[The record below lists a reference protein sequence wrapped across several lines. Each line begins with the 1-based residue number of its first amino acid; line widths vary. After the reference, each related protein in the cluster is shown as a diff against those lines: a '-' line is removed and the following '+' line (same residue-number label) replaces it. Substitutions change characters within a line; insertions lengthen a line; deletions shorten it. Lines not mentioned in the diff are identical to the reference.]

1 MSHPYQNHI
10 TVVIGNPDEKFQ
22 TKVSE
27 TAFDEC
33 RTEEEVWVE
42 YVLRTFDIG
51 TMQLKPNY
59 KSPIDT
65 ALTNL
70 LGEEVRLAKPFHGF
84 TNNDGKTFP
93 VVMFY
98 EEFIQDLSGNPISI
112 LKFNDQMLRQLGDYF
127 KRTIKSDWIHIS
139 STFTYS

>member
-10 TVVIGNPDEKFQ
+10 TVVIGKPDEKFQ

-33 RTEEEVWVE
+33 RTEEEVWIE
-42 YVLRTFDIG
+42 YVLRTFDCG
-51 TMQLKPNY
+51 TLQIEPNY

-65 ALTNL
+65 AISNL
-70 LGEEVRLAKPFHGF
+70 LGEEIRLAKPFNGF

-93 VVMFY
+93 VIMLY
-98 EEFIQDLSGNPISI
+98 EEYIQDLKGNPVSI
-112 LKFNDQMLRQLGDYF
+112 LKFNDQVLRQLGEYF
-127 KRTIKSDWIHIS
+127 KKVIKADWINIS
-139 STFTYS
+139 STFAYN

>member
-10 TVVIGNPDEKFQ
+10 TVVIGNPNEKFQ

-33 RTEEEVWVE
+33 RTEEEVWIE
-42 YVLRTFDIG
+42 YVLRTFDVG
-51 TMQLKPNY
+51 TMQIEPDF

-70 LGEEVRLAKPFHGF
+70 LGEEVRLAKPFNGF
-84 TNNDGKTFP
+84 TNNDGRTFP
-93 VVMFY
+93 VIMLY
-98 EEFIQDLSGNPISI
+98 EDYIQDLKGNPVSI
-112 LKFNDQMLRQLGDYF
+112 LKFNDQILRELGDYF
-127 KRTIKSDWIHIS
+127 KKVIKADWINIS
-139 STFTYS
+139 STFAFN

>member
-51 TMQLKPNY
+51 TMQFE
-59 KSPIDT
+59 
-65 ALTNL
+65 A
-70 LGEEVRLAKPFHGF
+70 
-84 TNNDGKTFP
+84 
-93 VVMFY
+93 
-98 EEFIQDLSGNPISI
+98 
-112 LKFNDQMLRQLGDYF
+112 
-127 KRTIKSDWIHIS
+127 
-139 STFTYS
+139 

>member
-33 RTEEEVWVE
+33 RSEEEVWVE

-51 TMQLKPNY
+51 SMQFEPDY

-70 LGEEVRLAKPFHGF
+70 LG
-84 TNNDGKTFP
+84 
-93 VVMFY
+93 
-98 EEFIQDLSGNPISI
+98 
-112 LKFNDQMLRQLGDYF
+112 
-127 KRTIKSDWIHIS
+127 
-139 STFTYS
+139 

>member
-22 TKVSE
+22 IKVSE

-33 RTEEEVWVE
+33 RTEEEVWIE
-42 YVLRTFDIG
+42 YVLRTFDCG
-51 TMQLKPNY
+51 TLQIEPNY

-65 ALTNL
+65 AISNL
-70 LGEEVRLAKPFHGF
+70 LGEEIRLAKPFNGF

-93 VVMFY
+93 VIMLY
-98 EEFIQDLSGNPISI
+98 EEYIQDLKGNPVSI
-112 LKFNDQMLRQLGDYF
+112 LKFNDQVLRQLGEYF
-127 KRTIKSDWIHIS
+127 KKVIKADWINIS
-139 STFTYS
+139 STFAYN

>member
-33 RTEEEVWVE
+33 RTEEEVWIE

-51 TMQLKPNY
+51 LCSWSQTTRVQLIRP
-59 KSPIDT
+59 
-65 ALTNL
+65 
-70 LGEEVRLAKPFHGF
+70 
-84 TNNDGKTFP
+84 
-93 VVMFY
+93 
-98 EEFIQDLSGNPISI
+98 
-112 LKFNDQMLRQLGDYF
+112 
-127 KRTIKSDWIHIS
+127 
-139 STFTYS
+139 

>member
-22 TKVSE
+22 IKVSE

-33 RTEEEVWVE
+33 RTEEEVWIE
-42 YVLRTFDIG
+42 YVLRTFDCG
-51 TMQLKPNY
+51 TLQIEPNY

-65 ALTNL
+65 AISNL
-70 LGEEVRLAKPFHGF
+70 LGEEIRLAKPFNGF

-93 VVMFY
+93 VIMLY
-98 EEFIQDLSGNPISI
+98 EDYIQDLKGDPVSI
-112 LKFNDQMLRQLGDYF
+112 LKFNDQVLRQLGEYF
-127 KRTIKSDWIHIS
+127 KKVIKTDWINIS
-139 STFTYS
+139 STFAYN